1 MVMATQNPI
10 EYEGT
15 YPLPEAQLD
24 RFTMRIAIGY
34 PPLSEEAK
42 MLTEQTAEPPLDAL
56 EPVANAADA
65 VALADEAKAIF
76 VEESLNRYVVALLRA
91 TRSDSRLYL
100 GASPRAG
107 IAILRV
113 AKARALGDGRS
124 FLEPDDIKA
133 VAVPVLAHRLILAP
147 EARSTGLNGEQ
158 IVRETLD
165 KTPSPGL
172 MLTRRGRVIFALGF
186 GVYVAAWAFGSKPL
200 YPVATG
206 LLLVVGVAWVW
217 VRLSDRP
224 FRVKRGWGDHEHVEG
239 DNVPIVAELH
249 PTGNVLPASV
259 TLSERVGRLGEQ
271 RHVLRRNGRRL
282 SVRYVLENVP
292 RGRYAFEDVRAELSD
307 PFALERA
314 IVPLPAPGALLVY
327 PRLVHLGPLFSE
339 SGTRSHDGQ
348 RLLLRRHSGIEL
360 HSVREY
366 AQGESLRRVHWPS
379 TARRG
384 QLMVKELEDSPRD
397 EIAVL
402 LDADPKAVVG
412 ESFEVQVR
420 AAGSLLDAYV
430 QRGRRGVLVLNSE
443 RREVQHVHSPA
454 ADWRRALELLAAVE
468 PTGDTSVARLLA
480 EEDGP
485 AARAL
490 ELVVVTAR
498 LEPALVDRLIQR
510 ALSRRK
516 VSVVFVD
523 PASFN
528 GTPRRP
534 EPALLRLQAA
544 GIAVAVI
551 RAGDDLATCL
561 SPEPATG
568 SAHA

>member
-1 MVMATQNPI
+1 
-10 EYEGT
+10 
-15 YPLPEAQLD
+15 
-24 RFTMRIAIGY
+24 
-34 PPLSEEAK
+34 
-42 MLTEQTAEPPLDAL
+42 
-56 EPVANAADA
+56 
-65 VALADEAKAIF
+65 
-76 VEESLNRYVVALLRA
+76 
-91 TRSDSRLYL
+91 
-100 GASPRAG
+100 
-107 IAILRV
+107 
-113 AKARALGDGRS
+113 
-124 FLEPDDIKA
+124 
-133 VAVPVLAHRLILAP
+133 
-147 EARSTGLNGEQ
+147 
-158 IVRETLD
+158 
-165 KTPSPGL
+165 

-224 FRVKRGWGDHEHVEG
+224 FRVTRGWGDREHIEG

-271 RHVLRRNGRRL
+271 RHVLRQNGRRL
-282 SVRYVLENVP
+282 TVRYVLERVP

-468 PTGDTSVARLLA
+468 PTGDTPVARLLA

-528 GTPRRP
+528 GRPRRP

-551 RAGDDLATCL
+551 RAGDDLAVCL
-561 SPEPATG
+561 SAEPATE